1 MFTLDSAAPAS
12 ESHSKDGSM
21 LTNPIVS
28 DTAADFAAEIRAG
41 LTRAGQKEL
50 PSKYLYDTLGSK
62 LFDVIVELPE
72 YGLTRADARLL
83 RGHAHEIIRR
93 IPGDVILCELGSG
106 SGEKTRWILEA
117 LSRRRHTN
125 YFPIEIS
132 PSALAVCR
140 RELADIDSVGI
151 VGLERE
157 YLDGLL
163 EVAAR
168 RREGQR
174 ILVLFL
180 GSTIGNFSHP
190 ADVKFLCEIRRILQP
205 GDALLLG
212 TDLEKPIPQLIHA
225 YDDPLGVT
233 AAFNLNLLARINREL
248 QGGFDLG
255 QFEHIARFN
264 SQTRSIEMHL
274 RSKRRQTV
282 AIRRASLTVT
292 FEEGETIWTENS
304 HKYCLEEV
312 VHMAAE
318 AGFVSESQWID
329 YEWPFAENLLM
340 VGNVE

>member
-1 MFTLDSAAPAS
+1 
-12 ESHSKDGSM
+12 M
-21 LTNPIVS
+21 LTNAIVAS
-28 DTAADFAAEIRAG
+28 TAGDFVADIRAG
-41 LTRAGQKEL
+41 LTKAGQKEL

-62 LFDVIVELPE
+62 LFEVIAELPE
-72 YGLTRADARLL
+72 YGLTRADERLL
-83 RGHAHEIIRR
+83 RGYAHEIVGR

-106 SGEKTRWILEA
+106 SGRKTRWILEA

-132 PSALAVCR
+132 PAALAVCR

-180 GSTIGNFSHP
+180 GSTIGNFSSP
-190 ADVKFLCEIRRILQP
+190 ADLSFLRDIRRILQS

-212 TDLEKPIPQLIHA
+212 TDLEKPIPQIIDA

-248 QGGFDLG
+248 EGGFDLG
-255 QFEHIARFN
+255 RFEHVARFN
-264 SQTRSIEMHL
+264 SETRSVEMHL
-274 RSKRRQTV
+274 RSTRRQAV
-282 AIRRASLTVT
+282 AIRRANLTIT

-304 HKYCLEEV
+304 HKYSLEEV
-312 VHMAAE
+312 AHMAAS
-318 AGFVSESQWID
+318 AGFVSEAQWID
-329 YEWPFAENLLM
+329 HEWPFAESLLM

>member
-1 MFTLDSAAPAS
+1 MDVRS
-12 ESHSKDGSM
+12 
-21 LTNPIVS
+21 
-28 DTAADFAAEIRAG
+28 G
-41 LTRAGQKEL
+41 LTLAGQKEL

-72 YGLTRADARLL
+72 YGLTRADERLL
-83 RGHAHEIIRR
+83 RCHANEIVRR

-106 SGEKTRWILEA
+106 SGKKTRWILEA
-117 LSRRRHTN
+117 LSRRRQTS

-132 PSALAVCR
+132 HTALALCE

-190 ADVKFLCEIRRILQP
+190 ADQKFLRDIWTILRP

-212 TDLEKPIPQLIHA
+212 TDLEKSLPQLLDA

-248 QGGFDLG
+248 EGHFDLG
-255 QFEHIARFN
+255 QFEHVARFN
-264 SQTRSIEMHL
+264 RETRSIEMHL
-274 RSKRRQTV
+274 QSRRRQTV
-282 AIRRASLTVT
+282 LIRKANLTAA

-304 HKYCLEEV
+304 HKYSLAEV
-312 VHMAAE
+312 TRMTEAAGLKC
-318 AGFVSESQWID
+318 AGQWID
-329 YEWPFAENLLM
+329 QEWPFAETLLM
-340 VGNVE
+340 VENME